1 LLRPIFRRPTS
12 AGADRNDRGKS
23 CDDDPGGQ
31 ARVITSQRL
40 SVGLA
45 DARIALARWGE
56 QDSRKPPAL
65 LLHGTGFVA
74 EVWDDVARELA
85 ADYTVYALDRRGH
98 GDSHKPA
105 AAHYHFQDFAEDV
118 CTVIE
123 VLGLTDI
130 YGIGHSAGATD
141 LLLAA
146 KLRPDRF
153 TRLFVMEPTV
163 MDPHAQRAGGL
174 SDFATGAV
182 QGVLRRQAEFE
193 SADAA
198 FQRYR
203 AAPAF
208 ADWTETSLRAYIQH
222 GFAAQENGRVQL
234 RCTPELESAILRPI
248 FEAMEQVY
256 TGDARGNP
264 FAWLS
269 EIACPVRVATAEKS
283 WAIYKEMAA
292 RAVAL
297 MPAASQYRFD
307 GIGHCV
313 AQEAPG
319 LLFKALKTFANDTGN

>member
-1 LLRPIFRRPTS
+1 LT
-12 AGADRNDRGKS
+12 A
-23 CDDDPGGQ
+23 
-31 ARVITSQRL
+31 SQRL
-40 SVGLA
+40 SVGPA

-56 QDSRKPPAL
+56 DGARKPPAL

-98 GDSHKPA
+98 GDSHKPGPD
-105 AAHYHFQDFAEDV
+105 HYHFQDFAEDV
-118 CTVIE
+118 CTAIE
-123 VLGLTDI
+123 ALGLTDI

-163 MDPHAQRAGGL
+163 MDPRAQRAGGL
-174 SDFATGAV
+174 SDFAIGAV
-182 QGVLRRQAEFE
+182 KGVLRRQAEFE

-208 ADWTETSLRAYIQH
+208 ADWTEASLRAYIRH
-222 GFAAQENGRVQL
+222 GFTAQEDGRVRL
-234 RCTPELESAILRPI
+234 RCTPELESAILQPI

-283 WAIYKEMAA
+283 WTVYKEMVA

-297 MPAASQYRFD
+297 MPGASQCSFH

-313 AQEAPG
+313 AQEAPE
-319 LLFKALKTFANDTGN
+319 LLLKALKAFEADAG